1 MKSSHPKTGECKM
14 LSEKL
19 KSLMAK
25 AEENNIEKQKLRESI
40 LEKMKELEEA
50 GKKINAEIVE
60 DFIMNYKGSD
70 EEVALMID
78 YNSAVRNP
86 EAIYS
91 FAVEKMK
98 EMGFFI
104 EGYNQQT
111 MQRGIHINLSEKE
124 QVKKALANLP
134 QMFRVIKPVEFNNG
148 KEKRL
153 VKVITLKV
161 SMDWCLENI
170 NNVYMVLG
178 EKNYEIMM
186 SSYSRLTTLFSSED
200 PEELIFEQLIPYLN
214 ENCQYDEEEQ
224 D

>member
-1 MKSSHPKTGECKM
+1 M
-14 LSEKL
+14 LSENL
-19 KSLMAK
+19 KSLMVK
-25 AEENNIEKQKLRESI
+25 AGENNLEKQKLRESI

-50 GKKINAEIVE
+50 GKKINIEIAD

-78 YNSAVRNP
+78 YHPAAHHP
-86 EAIYS
+86 ETLYD

-98 EMGFFI
+98 AMGFFI

-111 MQRGIHINLSEKE
+111 MQRDIHINLSEKE
-124 QVKKALANLP
+124 QIKKALANLP
-134 QMFRVIKPVEFNNG
+134 QMRRIIKPVEFDDR
-148 KEKRL
+148 KEKKL
-153 VKVITLKV
+153 IKVITLKV
-161 SMDWCLENI
+161 SMDWCLEKI
-170 NNVYMVLG
+170 SNVYLILG
-178 EKNYEIMM
+178 ENSYEIMT
-186 SSYSRLTTLFSSED
+186 SNYFRQTILFSSEN